1 MNSAVTVLVPA
12 GHQQIAERVMSVIA
26 RETNKEPTELRDEAT
41 LAELNVDSVDVV
53 MILNGIEDEFG
64 VYLPV
69 EQGFAGVKCLKDF
82 VTLVTDMIAA
92 QPSPA
97 SSPA

>member
-1 MNSAVTVLVPA
+1 MNSHVVVTLAAA
-12 GHQQIAERVMSVIA
+12 GHQQIAERVMNVIA
-26 RETNKEPTELRDEAT
+26 RETHKRRIELRPEST
-41 LAELNVDSVDVV
+41 LAELDVDSVDVV

-69 EQGFAGVKCLKDF
+69 EQGFAGVKCLEDF
-82 VTLVTDMIAA
+82 VTLVTDLIAA

-97 SSPA
+97 

>member
-1 MNSAVTVLVPA
+1 MNTPVTVLVPA
-12 GHQQIAERVMSVIA
+12 GHQQIAERVLTVIA
-26 RETNKEPTELRDEAT
+26 RETHKERSELRAEAT
-41 LAELNVDSVDVV
+41 LDELNVDSVDVV

-69 EQGFAGVKCLKDF
+69 EQGFVGVKCLRDF

-92 QPSPA
+92 QPRPA
-97 SSPA
+97 